1 MSFPNHP
8 VLLRGLLALLLALG
22 APALWADSKE
32 KIDAGAAEA
41 LVKLRAHS
49 EVAGELADKA
59 VAVLVF
65 PDVVKMGFGV
75 GGEYGEG
82 VLLKDGEA
90 EAYYVIAGVSFG
102 LDLGVEYKAEAIL
115 FMTEEALREF
125 RNSSG
130 WRIGADGAV
139 AILDLGAEKR
149 VDTLNTREPVVGFI
163 FSNRGLIF
171 NLSLDGAKI
180 TRIAR

>member
-1 MSFPNHP
+1 MADCM
-8 VLLRGLLALLLALG
+8 RRKLALLLVASLLALA
-22 APALWADSKE
+22 APFSLADSKE
-32 KIDAGAAEA
+32 TIDSGVSLALERLREHSPEAGG
-41 LVKLRAHS
+41 LV
-49 EVAGELADKA
+49 DKA
-59 VAVLVF
+59 HAVLVF

-82 VLLKDGEA
+82 ALQIGGVTQ
-90 EAYYVIAGVSFG
+90 AYYVIAGVSFG
-102 LDLGVEYKAEAIL
+102 LEAGAEYKSEVIL
-115 FMTEEALREF
+115 FMTEEALRKF

-130 WRIGADGAV
+130 WQVGVDGAV
-139 AILDLGAEKR
+139 VLAKEGVEGAF
-149 VDTLNTREPVVGFI
+149 DTLNSKEPVLGFI

>member
-1 MSFPNHP
+1 MGPRI
-8 VLLRGLLALLLALG
+8 RGLLLAAGMIPLLALF
-22 APALWADSKE
+22 APSVYADSKE
-32 KIDAGAAEA
+32 KIDAGVSQA
-41 LVKLRAHS
+41 LERLRGHAP
-49 EVAGELADKA
+49 VAGELLEQA

-82 VLLKDGEA
+82 ALLVDGQTQ
-90 EAYYVIAGVSFG
+90 AYYVIAGVSFG
-102 LDLGVEYKAEAIL
+102 LEAGAEYKSEVLL
-115 FMTEEALREF
+115 FMTEEALRKF
-125 RNSSG
+125 RNSSSWQVG
-130 WRIGADGAV
+130 VDGAV
-139 AILDLGAEKR
+139 VLAKEGAEGA
-149 VDTLNTREPVVGFI
+149 VDTLNTRDAVRGYI

>member
-1 MSFPNHP
+1 MLFPNQL
-8 VLLRGLLALLLALG
+8 VLLRLALALLLALA

-32 KIDAGAAEA
+32 KIDSGAADA

-49 EVAGELADKA
+49 EVAGELVDKA

-90 EAYYVIAGVSFG
+90 QAYYVIAGVSFG
-102 LDLGVEYKAEAIL
+102 LDLGVEYKSEVLL
-115 FMTEEALREF
+115 FMTEEAVRKF

-130 WRIGADGAV
+130 WRVGVDGAV

-149 VDTLNTREPVVGFI
+149 VDTLNTSEPVVGII

>member
-1 MSFPNHP
+1 MAESIRRKLAL
-8 VLLRGLLALLLALG
+8 VLVASLLALA
-22 APALWADSKE
+22 APFSVADTKE
-32 KIDAGAAEA
+32 AIEAGASQA
-41 LVKLRAHS
+41 LARLRAHS
-49 EVAGELADKA
+49 PAAGELVDKA
-59 VAVLVF
+59 HAVLVF

-82 VLLKDGEA
+82 ALQIGGVSQ
-90 EAYYVIAGVSFG
+90 AYYVIAWVSFG
-102 LDLGVEYKAEAIL
+102 LEAGAEYKSEVIL
-115 FMTEEALREF
+115 FMTEQALRDF

-130 WRIGADGAV
+130 WQVGVDGAV
-139 AILDLGAEKR
+139 VLAKEGAEGAI
-149 VDTLNTREPVVGFI
+149 DTLNSREPVLGFI